1 MACLYNFKSIYI
13 DDHKHATPLGL
24 VVQGLVIWLLTC
36 SPSGDGAINRNSWI
50 SGFCVSS
57 ASSAGTMGGNTCPAE
72 SAEGMRAEKRR
83 KNTKQKRYRR
93 STFGVVQAL
102 LHLTFY
108 IYHLTL
114 KIQCFVPGIT
124 HCDFSGTIGTD
135 T

>member
-1 MACLYNFKSIYI
+1 
-13 DDHKHATPLGL
+13 
-24 VVQGLVIWLLTC
+24 
-36 SPSGDGAINRNSWI
+36 
-50 SGFCVSS
+50 
-57 ASSAGTMGGNTCPAE
+57 
-72 SAEGMRAEKRR
+72 MRAEKRR

-124 HCDFSGTIGTD
+124 HCVFCVSSAALAGTTFLREPNQ
-135 T
+135 